1 MRDLS
6 MTEGRATAG
15 RMADARMSICLP
27 PRFLALLHALIV
39 GFGFALALG
48 TTHGAHAQGHD
59 LAALTYKAAGDALRT
74 RVVIMFSAKPDVSS
88 LLLTNPDRL
97 VIDLPE
103 TVFAFDKKSL
113 SPHGLVTDVRYGL
126 MNKGR
131 SRLILTLKGPFAV
144 ENLLVLKNETDP
156 GYRLVV
162 DVVATSKDAF
172 EDAIAQQNL
181 RLDQAAVTRDSQTTV
196 PVQPDKHAFT
206 VVIDPGHG
214 GIDSGAQG
222 ANGTL
227 EKDVV
232 LAVGKKLRDILERDT
247 KMRVIMTRDTDVFL
261 SLAERVRIARQANAD
276 LFVSIHANSI
286 HVASLRGATVYT
298 ISDKASDQLAQQI
311 ADSENLADSVAGVPL
326 ESEPPEVAGIL
337 ADLTRRETH
346 DFSVR
351 FADDVVQSLQTGG
364 INLIN
369 RPHRSAGFRV
379 LKAPDV
385 PSVLVELGYLS
396 NPKDEKLLND
406 PDWRGRAAA
415 DLAKAIRAFAAIKM
429 AKKGG

>member
-1 MRDLS
+1 M
-6 MTEGRATAG
+6 
-15 RMADARMSICLP
+15 
-27 PRFLALLHALIV
+27 
-39 GFGFALALG
+39 
-48 TTHGAHAQGHD
+48 
-59 LAALTYKAAGDALRT
+59 
-74 RVVIMFSAKPDVSS
+74 
-88 LLLTNPDRL
+88 
-97 VIDLPE
+97 
-103 TVFAFDKKSL
+103 
-113 SPHGLVTDVRYGL
+113 
-126 MNKGR
+126 
-131 SRLILTLKGPFAV
+131 
-144 ENLLVLKNETDP
+144 
-156 GYRLVV
+156 
-162 DVVATSKDAF
+162 
-172 EDAIAQQNL
+172 
-181 RLDQAAVTRDSQTTV
+181 TRDSQTTV

-276 LFVSIHANSI
+276 LFVSIHADSI

-415 DLAKAIRAFAAIKM
+415 EHREGHPRFRGNQDGEEGWMKGASARERGLDRSGPASVHFCSAGTLRLPHLRASCVSTDS
-429 AKKGG
+429 